1 MTQFRTRR
9 MEYADEAE
17 FNEIYNG
24 LLIAEKMTPRPLDV
38 MRRIWHAGPGG
49 PVHSWIVE
57 AKTGSGN
64 WKIVAHHGL
73 CPIRYTMGDRDF
85 LFAKTVNSFLIPEYR
100 NKFLYLRFEK
110 RCLAEVENLFDAT
123 FTLAAAVTHMRAA
136 LGYETDIR
144 ELDLERGLQ
153 PFEIVSRMLI
163 RLAGRY
169 PMTIAPLARRWSN
182 WRTHH
187 PVLVLNELDS
197 GAAIFS
203 PFFQNFWSQTRAMAG
218 LAPRRDAAD
227 LAWRFWDM
235 PGERTTLIHE
245 GREGVQ
251 AYCILRR
258 ANSFHFLLE
267 DIFLS
272 RPEPGLLLSFLK
284 SIFTWCGRSGGLM
297 ISFMTT
303 IDGQPPVMLEV
314 YRRNMGISLSRHYR
328 DNHMSRRLTA
338 RGRERLGPTWPPCNV
353 TPMVA
358 MA

>member
-9 MEYADEAE
+9 MEFADEAE

-24 LLIAEKMTPRPLDV
+24 LVIGIRKTPRPLEV
-38 MRRIWHAGPGG
+38 MRHIWHAGPGG

-57 AKTGSGN
+57 AKTGPGN
-64 WKIVAHHGL
+64 WKIIAHHGL
-73 CPIRYTMGDRDF
+73 CPIRYTMGDQDF

-110 RCLAEVENLFDAT
+110 RCLAEVENLLDAT
-123 FTLAAAVTHMRAA
+123 FTLAAEATRMRAA
-136 LGYETDIR
+136 LGYETDIP

-153 PFEIVSRMLI
+153 PVEIASRVLI
-163 RLAGRY
+163 RLASRY
-169 PMTIAPLARRWSN
+169 PMAIAPLARRWSN
-182 WRTHH
+182 WHALG
-187 PVLVLNELDS
+187 PELALNDLDS
-197 GAAIFS
+197 GAAIS
-203 PFFQNFWSQTRAMAG
+203 SLFFRDFWSQTRVRAG

-227 LAWRFWDM
+227 LAWRFWNM
-235 PGERTTLIHE
+235 PEERTTLIHE
-245 GREGVQ
+245 GREGIQ

-272 RPEPGLLLSFLK
+272 RQEPELLLLFLK
-284 SIFTWCGRSGGLM
+284 AIFAWCGRNGGLM

-303 IDGQPPVMLEV
+303 ADGQSPVMLEV
-314 YRRNMGISLSRHYR
+314 YRRNMGKSLSWHHR
-328 DNHMSRRLTA
+328 DNHMSRKLTA
-338 RGRERLGPTWPPCNV
+338 RGLARLGPAWPPCNV